1 MKAAVL
7 HAANQPLT
15 IEEVALAKPGSREVL
30 MRTAFAGLCHSDL
43 HFIEGLYP
51 HPTPCVLGHESAG
64 IVEAVGDAVTYVKP
78 GDHVITCLSVFCGTC
93 SQCVTGHPNLCE
105 NTEVKMPPGVSR
117 RLSWKGG
124 ELMNQFLN
132 LSSFAEEMLVHE
144 NAIVKIDPDI
154 PLDRAALVGC
164 GVMTGVGA
172 VFNAAKVEPGS
183 TVAVIGCGGVGL
195 SAVNGAAL
203 AGAERIIAIDTV
215 ASKLELARTMGATDT
230 LNASNADP
238 VKAIREMT
246 GGGVHY
252 SFEALGTKTT
262 AEQAFQM
269 LRGGGTATIIGM
281 VPFGVK
287 IELHGY
293 DFLRDRKFQGTSMG
307 GNRFRVDM
315 PRLLSLW
322 RQGRLKLDH
331 LISGT
336 HQARRD
342 QRRLR
347 RAQIRRAGAS
357 ADRFRR
363 TLSRLPSPRRRPAQ
377 RPEGDAAAH
386 IGGDR
391 EREGQLVAAG
401 EVEDQARRPRAGGRA
416 DAAADRDHAEDGAEL
431 AARERGRRS
440 WR

>member
-1 MKAAVL
+1 
-7 HAANQPLT
+7 
-15 IEEVALAKPGSREVL
+15 
-30 MRTAFAGLCHSDL
+30 
-43 HFIEGLYP
+43 
-51 HPTPCVLGHESAG
+51 
-64 IVEAVGDAVTYVKP
+64 
-78 GDHVITCLSVFCGTC
+78 
-93 SQCVTGHPNLCE
+93 
-105 NTEVKMPPGVSR
+105 
-117 RLSWKGG
+117 
-124 ELMNQFLN
+124 
-132 LSSFAEEMLVHE
+132 MLVHE
-144 NAIVKIDPDI
+144 NAMVKIDPDI

-215 ASKLELARTMGATDT
+215 ASKLELAASSAPPTR

-238 VKAIREMT
+238 VKAVREMT

-293 DFLRDRKFQGTSMG
+293 DFLRDRKIAGHLDGRQ
-307 GNRFRVDM
+307 
-315 PRLLSLW
+315 PLSGRHAAAVVAVAPGPLEARPPDL
-322 RQGRLKLDH
+322 RQA
-331 LISGT
+331 
-336 HQARRD
+336 QARPD
-342 QRRLR
+342 QRRLC

-363 TLSRLPSPRRRPAQ
+363 HLSRRDLTRRDLTHRRRLP
-377 RPEGDAAAH
+377 
-386 IGGDR
+386 
-391 EREGQLVAAG
+391 
-401 EVEDQARRPRAGGRA
+401 
-416 DAAADRDHAEDGAEL
+416 
-431 AARERGRRS
+431 
-440 WR
+440 

>member
-15 IEEVALAKPGSREVL
+15 IEEVALTKPGSRDVL
-30 MRTAFAGLCHSDL
+30 LRTAFAGLCHSDL
-43 HFIEGLYP
+43 HFIDGLYP

-64 IVEAVGDAVTYVKP
+64 VVEAVGDGVTYVKP

-105 NTEVKMPPGVSR
+105 NTEVKLPPGVSR

-132 LSSFAEEMLVHE
+132 LSSFGEQMLVHE
-144 NAIVKIDPDI
+144 NSMVKIDPDI

-215 ASKLELARTMGATDT
+215 ASKLEIARELGATDT
-230 LNASNADP
+230 LNVSNADA
-238 VKAIREMT
+238 VKEVREMT

-262 AEQAFQM
+262 AEQAFGM
-269 LRGGGTATIIGM
+269 LRPGGTATIIGM
-281 VPFGVK
+281 VPLGVK

-293 DFLRDRKFQGTSMG
+293 DFLRDRKLQGTSMG

-331 LISGT
+331 LISGK
-336 HQARRD
+336 
-342 QRRLR
+342 LKLE
-347 RAQIRRAGAS
+347 QINEGFAALKSGAPV
-357 ADRFRR
+357 R
-363 TLSRLPSPRRRPAQ
+363 
-377 RPEGDAAAH
+377 
-386 IGGDR
+386 
-391 EREGQLVAAG
+391 QLIDFA
-401 EVEDQARRPRAGGRA
+401 
-416 DAAADRDHAEDGAEL
+416 
-431 AARERGRRS
+431 S
-440 WR
+440 

>member
-7 HAANQPLT
+7 HATNQLLT
-15 IEEVALAKPGSREVL
+15 VEEVALTKPGAREVL
-30 MRTAFAGLCHSDL
+30 LRTAFAGLCHSDL

-64 IVEAVGDAVTYVKP
+64 IVEAVGDGVTYVKP

-93 SQCVTGHPNLCE
+93 PQCVTGHPNLCE
-105 NTEVKMPPGVSR
+105 NTEVKLPPGVSR

-132 LSSFAEEMLVHE
+132 LSSFAEQMLVHE
-144 NAIVKIDPDI
+144 NSMVKIDPDI

-172 VFNAAKVEPGS
+172 VFNAAKVEPGA

-215 ASKLELARTMGATDT
+215 PSKLEIARELGATDT
-230 LNASNADP
+230 LNASNADA
-238 VKAIREMT
+238 VKEVREMT

-262 AEQAFQM
+262 AEQAFGM
-269 LRGGGTATIIGM
+269 LRPGGTATIIGM

-293 DFLRDRKFQGTSMG
+293 DFLRDRKLQGTSMG

-331 LISGT
+331 LISGRIKLGEINEGFAALKSAAPVR
-336 HQARRD
+336 QLID
-342 QRRLR
+342 F
-347 RAQIRRAGAS
+347 GA
-357 ADRFRR
+357 
-363 TLSRLPSPRRRPAQ
+363 
-377 RPEGDAAAH
+377 
-386 IGGDR
+386 
-391 EREGQLVAAG
+391 V
-401 EVEDQARRPRAGGRA
+401 
-416 DAAADRDHAEDGAEL
+416 
-431 AARERGRRS
+431 
-440 WR
+440 

>member
-15 IEEVALAKPGSREVL
+15 VEEVAINKPGPREVL
-30 MRTAFAGLCHSDL
+30 LRTAFAGLCHSDL

-51 HPTPCVLGHESAG
+51 IATPVVLGHESSAV
-64 IVEAVGDAVTYVKP
+64 VEAVGDGVGYVKP

-93 SQCVTGHPNLCE
+93 PQCLTGHPNLCE
-105 NTEVKMPPGVSR
+105 NTEIKMLPGVAR
-117 RLSWKGG
+117 RMTWNGQQL
-124 ELMNQFLN
+124 NQAFN
-132 LSSFAEEMLVHE
+132 LSSFAEQMLVHE
-144 NAIVKIDPDI
+144 NALVKIEHDI

-215 ASKLELARTMGATDT
+215 ASKLELARELGATDT

-238 VKAIREMT
+238 VKAVRDMT
-246 GGGVHY
+246 GGGVQY
-252 SFEALGTKTT
+252 SFEALGTKAT
-262 AEQAFQM
+262 AEQSFGM
-269 LRGGGTATIIGM
+269 LRPGGTATIIGM

-287 IELHGY
+287 IELHGA
-293 DFLRDRKFQGTSMG
+293 DFLRDRKLQGTSMG

-331 LISGT
+331 LISG
-336 HQARRD
+336 
-342 QRRLR
+342 RLQLGGINDGF
-347 RAQIRRAGAS
+347 AALKSGAPVRQLIDFGS
-357 ADRFRR
+357 A
-363 TLSRLPSPRRRPAQ
+363 
-377 RPEGDAAAH
+377 
-386 IGGDR
+386 
-391 EREGQLVAAG
+391 
-401 EVEDQARRPRAGGRA
+401 
-416 DAAADRDHAEDGAEL
+416 
-431 AARERGRRS
+431 
-440 WR
+440 

>member
-15 IEEVALAKPGSREVL
+15 IEEVELTKPQAREVL
-30 MRTAFAGLCHSDL
+30 LRTAFAGLCHSDL
-43 HFIEGLYP
+43 HFIDGLYP

-64 IVEAVGDAVTYVKP
+64 VVEAVGDGVTYVKP

-93 SQCVTGHPNLCE
+93 PQCVTGHPNLCE

-117 RLSWKGG
+117 RMSWRGG

-132 LSSFAEEMLVHE
+132 LSSFAEQMLVHE
-144 NAIVKIDPDI
+144 NAMVKIDPDI

-172 VFNAAKVEPGS
+172 VFNAAKVEPGA

-215 ASKLELARTMGATDT
+215 PSKLEVARELGATDA

-238 VKAIREMT
+238 VKAVRDMT

-262 AEQAFQM
+262 AEQAFGM
-269 LRGGGTATIIGM
+269 LRPGGTATIIGM
-281 VPFGVK
+281 VPLGVK
-287 IELHGY
+287 IELHGF
-293 DFLRDRKFQGTSMG
+293 DFLRDRKLQGTSMG

-331 LISGT
+331 LISGKLKL
-336 HQARRD
+336 D
-342 QRRLR
+342 QINEGFAALKS
-347 RAQIRRAGAS
+347 GAPVRQLI
-357 ADRFRR
+357 DF
-363 TLSRLPSPRRRPAQ
+363 
-377 RPEGDAAAH
+377 AA
-386 IGGDR
+386 
-391 EREGQLVAAG
+391 
-401 EVEDQARRPRAGGRA
+401 
-416 DAAADRDHAEDGAEL
+416 
-431 AARERGRRS
+431 
-440 WR
+440 

>member
-15 IEEVALAKPGSREVL
+15 IEEVELTKPQSREVL
-30 MRTAFAGLCHSDL
+30 LRTAFAGLCHSDL

-64 IVEAVGDAVTYVKP
+64 IVEAVGDGVTYVKP

-93 SQCVTGHPNLCE
+93 PQCVTGHPNLCE
-105 NTEVKMPPGVSR
+105 NTDVKMPPGVSR

-132 LSSFAEEMLVHE
+132 LSSFAEQMLVHE
-144 NAIVKIDPDI
+144 NAMVKIDPDV

-172 VFNAAKVEPGS
+172 VFNAAKVEPGA

-215 ASKLELARTMGATDT
+215 ASKLEVARELGATDT
-230 LNASNADP
+230 LNASNADS
-238 VKAIREMT
+238 VKAVRDMT

-262 AEQAFQM
+262 AEQAFGM
-269 LRGGGTATIIGM
+269 LRPGGTATIIGM
-281 VPFGVK
+281 VPLGVK

-293 DFLRDRKFQGTSMG
+293 DFLRDRKLQGTSMG

-331 LISGT
+331 LISGK
-336 HQARRD
+336 
-342 QRRLR
+342 LKLK
-347 RAQIRRAGAS
+347 QINDGFAALKSGAPVRQLIDFAG
-357 ADRFRR
+357 
-363 TLSRLPSPRRRPAQ
+363 
-377 RPEGDAAAH
+377 
-386 IGGDR
+386 
-391 EREGQLVAAG
+391 
-401 EVEDQARRPRAGGRA
+401 
-416 DAAADRDHAEDGAEL
+416 
-431 AARERGRRS
+431 
-440 WR
+440 

>member
-1 MKAAVL
+1 MRAAVL

-15 IEEVALAKPGSREVL
+15 IEEVALTKPGPREVL
-30 MRTAFAGLCHSDL
+30 LRTAFAGLCHSDL

-64 IVEAVGDAVTYVKP
+64 IVEAVGEGVTYVKP

-117 RLSWKGG
+117 RLTWKGG

-132 LSSFAEEMLVHE
+132 LSSFGEQMLVHE
-144 NAIVKIDPDI
+144 NSMVKIDPDI
-154 PLDRAALVGC
+154 PVDRAALVGC

-172 VFNAAKVEPGS
+172 VFNAAKVEPGA

-215 ASKLELARTMGATDT
+215 ASKLEVARELGATDT

-238 VKAIREMT
+238 VKAVRDMT

-252 SFEALGTKTT
+252 SFDALGTKTT
-262 AEQAFQM
+262 AEQAFGM
-269 LRGGGTATIIGM
+269 LRPGGTATIIGM
-281 VPFGVK
+281 VPLGVK

-293 DFLRDRKFQGTSMG
+293 DFLRDRKLQGTSMG

-331 LISGT
+331 LISGK
-336 HQARRD
+336 
-342 QRRLR
+342 LKLE
-347 RAQIRRAGAS
+347 QINEGFAALKS
-357 ADRFRR
+357 AAPVRQLIDF
-363 TLSRLPSPRRRPAQ
+363 
-377 RPEGDAAAH
+377 AA
-386 IGGDR
+386 
-391 EREGQLVAAG
+391 
-401 EVEDQARRPRAGGRA
+401 
-416 DAAADRDHAEDGAEL
+416 
-431 AARERGRRS
+431 
-440 WR
+440 

>member
-1 MKAAVL
+1 MRAAVL

-15 IEEVALAKPGSREVL
+15 IEEVALTKPGPREVL
-30 MRTAFAGLCHSDL
+30 LRTAFAGLCHSDL

-64 IVEAVGDAVTYVKP
+64 IVEAVGEGVTYVKP

-117 RLSWKGG
+117 RLTWKGG

-132 LSSFAEEMLVHE
+132 LSSFGEQMLVHE
-144 NAIVKIDPDI
+144 NSMVKIDPDI

-172 VFNAAKVEPGS
+172 VFNAAKVEPGA

-215 ASKLELARTMGATDT
+215 ASKLEVARELGATDT

-238 VKAIREMT
+238 VKAVRDMT

-262 AEQAFQM
+262 AEQAFGM
-269 LRGGGTATIIGM
+269 LRPGGTATIIGM
-281 VPFGVK
+281 VPLGVK

-293 DFLRDRKFQGTSMG
+293 DFLRDRKLQGTSMG

-331 LISGT
+331 LISGK
-336 HQARRD
+336 
-342 QRRLR
+342 LKLE
-347 RAQIRRAGAS
+347 QINEGFAALKS
-357 ADRFRR
+357 AAPVRQLIDF
-363 TLSRLPSPRRRPAQ
+363 
-377 RPEGDAAAH
+377 AA
-386 IGGDR
+386 
-391 EREGQLVAAG
+391 
-401 EVEDQARRPRAGGRA
+401 
-416 DAAADRDHAEDGAEL
+416 
-431 AARERGRRS
+431 
-440 WR
+440 

>member
-15 IEEVALAKPGSREVL
+15 IEEVALTRPGSREVL
-30 MRTAFAGLCHSDL
+30 LRTAFAGLCHSDL

-64 IVEAVGDAVTYVKP
+64 IVEAVGDSVTYVKP

-93 SQCVTGHPNLCE
+93 PQCVTGHPNLCE
-105 NTEVKMPPGVSR
+105 NTEVKLPPGVSR

-132 LSSFAEEMLVHE
+132 LSSFAEQMLVHE

-215 ASKLELARTMGATDT
+215 PAKLDLARTLGATDT
-230 LNASNADP
+230 LNVSNADP
-238 VKAIREMT
+238 VKAIRDMT

-281 VPFGVK
+281 VPLGVK

-293 DFLRDRKFQGTSMG
+293 DFLRDRKLQGTSMG

-331 LISGT
+331 LISG
-336 HQARRD
+336 RIK
-342 QRRLR
+342 L
-347 RAQIRRAGAS
+347 
-357 ADRFRR
+357 
-363 TLSRLPSPRRRPAQ
+363 
-377 RPEGDAAAH
+377 GDINDGFAALKSGVAV
-386 IGGDR
+386 R
-391 EREGQLVAAG
+391 QLIDFAA
-401 EVEDQARRPRAGGRA
+401 V
-416 DAAADRDHAEDGAEL
+416 
-431 AARERGRRS
+431 
-440 WR
+440 